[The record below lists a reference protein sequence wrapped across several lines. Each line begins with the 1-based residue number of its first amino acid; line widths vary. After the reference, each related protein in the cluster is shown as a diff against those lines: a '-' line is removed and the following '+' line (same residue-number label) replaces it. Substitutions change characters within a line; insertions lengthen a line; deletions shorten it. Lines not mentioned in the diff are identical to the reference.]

1 MDKLED
7 VELARIVDER
17 KGQPEIEVDIDD
29 L

>member
-7 VELARIVDER
+7 IELARIVDER
-17 KGQPEIEVDIDD
+17 KEQSEIKVDTDD

>member
-7 VELARIVDER
+7 IELARIVGER
-17 KGQPEIEVDIDD
+17 KDQPEIEVDTDG

>member
-7 VELARIVDER
+7 IELARIVDER
-17 KGQPEIEVDIDD
+17 KDQPEIEVDIDD